1 MLSNRH
7 VKMLLVWAFLTTF
20 IMLSVLGIVAA
31 MNYSKISENYNK
43 IAEND
48 SKISEVSNQTCGTV
62 GGRWVETTYQFIC
75 VVDKEWKQ

>member
-7 VKMLLVWAFLTTF
+7 VKILLIWAFLTIF
-20 IMLSVLGIVAA
+20 IALTLLGVVG
-31 MNYSKISENYNK
+31 MMNYNK
-43 IAEND
+43 IAENH
-48 SKISEVSNQTCGTV
+48 SKIADISDQTCGTV